1 MRRIVIG
8 VIVAFVA
15 STAFAGGR
23 AEAPQVDVDT
33 EDVVYISPQSSPG
46 VQDVLTIPISVV
58 EIPRNRV
65 VVAYELI
72 VTDPRGNIVWVES
85 GVDETER
92 PGFFGRLMEGLGL
105 RERETT
111 VQIPE
116 RVEWDGTYQGSPLAP
131 DGTPVPEGEY
141 EYILTVVD
149 NREDTATSEPRTVVV
164 DNTPPSATAVVDH
177 TVFEPGGRR
186 GTITLTQET
195 SVEDEWIG
203 RISRDGDVI
212 YEVSWAG
219 QAVETFTWNGRN
231 LAGVE
236 VEDGEYVYTLTAT
249 DRAGN
254 TGSIDPITVIVDTE
268 PRPLDIVASTPAFSP
283 NDSGVKDTVTLTFGR
298 PSLLRLE
305 SAVVEVT
312 DEDGRPVGS
321 VEVGRRIAESVVL
334 TGYLDQART
343 ERAPEGTYLVSV
355 TATYGNGAISEAGPI
370 PITLDVTPPEGS
382 ISVSD
387 TIFSPDGSGL
397 KDTVRIVHEVDD
409 DAYWTGQISRP
420 GEDVI
425 QTIRFGRDVPRVVI
439 WDGTDL
445 DANPVP
451 DGTYAYSLYG
461 EDEAGNRTRTNEIR
475 VIVDRRPTDVDLR
488 VSREY
493 FAPGSGERGD
503 SVVVTPVLSVPDG
516 IAEYSF
522 RVMDGSG
529 NEVFSGRGDGALP
542 RQIVWDGRDP
552 AGEILPEG
560 EYVGV
565 LDLVYHKGNRPRAL
579 TPVVTIDQTI
589 PQVSLRASAS
599 RITPRLDGE
608 HQTVSFIPF
617 VHPADEIVRFTGQI
631 QSLDGRVVR
640 ELTGTRPVGTA
651 YWDGTTRTGQVAQDG
666 SYVGVLEVEHRN
678 GIVRRA
684 QSGAIALSTVD
695 YVGPPPVA
703 LRLSPQTFAPDGD
716 GVRDTVMVTLAIG
729 DGRPIAEWTLTVRA
743 PDGSVFFQ
751 YTGEGDPVRS
761 FEWDGLNDAGDRV
774 RMATD
779 YDVEYEVID
788 AQGNVARGSEVLTVD
803 ILTVERYGM
812 RKIDLPDIIFEGFT
826 TRYLNWNKELSEQN
840 VVVLNQIADAL
851 QKFPDYRIEL
861 HGHAVSVLYY
871 DERLSDLEHEQTL
884 LPLSEGRARTIR
896 EAMANRGVDA
906 GRFSLEWW
914 GKLRPLVPFSDLD
927 ERFINR
933 RVEFYLDR

>member
-8 VIVAFVA
+8 VIVALVA

-23 AEAPQVDVDT
+23 AEAPRVDVDA
-33 EDVVYISPQSSPG
+33 EDVSYISPQSSPG
-46 VQDVLTIPISVV
+46 IQDTLIIPISVV

-65 VVAYELI
+65 VVAYEL
-72 VTDPRGNIVWVES
+72 VVRDARGNIVWVES

-116 RVEWDGTYQGSPLAP
+116 RVEWDGTYQGSPLAA

-141 EYILTVVD
+141 EYVLTVVD

-164 DNTPPSATAVVDH
+164 DNTPPVAAADVDYN
-177 TVFEPGGRR
+177 VFEPGGRR
-186 GTITLTQET
+186 GTITLTQQT
-195 SVEDEWIG
+195 SIEDEWVG
-203 RISRDGDVI
+203 RIVRNGDIV
-212 YEVSWAG
+212 YEVMWAG
-219 QAVETFTWNGRN
+219 QAVDVFTWDGLN
-231 LAGVE
+231 LAGLE

-254 TGSIDPITVIVDTE
+254 TGSIEPITVVVDTA
-268 PRPLDIVASTPAFSP
+268 PRPLDIAASTPAFSP
-283 NDSGVKDTVTLTFGR
+283 NDSGVKDTVELTFGR

-305 SAVVEVT
+305 SAVIDVT

-321 VEVGRRIAESVVL
+321 VEVGEQIAESIVL
-334 TGYLDQART
+334 TGYLDEART
-343 ERAPEGTYLVSV
+343 RRAPEGTYLVSV
-355 TATYGNGAISEAGPI
+355 TATYGNGAVSQAGPI
-370 PITLDVTPPEGS
+370 EITLDVTPPEGS

-409 DAYWTGQISRP
+409 DAYWTGYVSRP
-420 GEDVI
+420 GYDVVE
-425 QTIRFGRDVPRVVI
+425 TIRFGRDVPPVVI
-439 WDGTDL
+439 WDGTGL
-445 DANPVP
+445 DGSPVS

-461 EDEAGNRTRTNEIR
+461 EDEAGNRTQTNEIR
-475 VIVDRRPTDVDLR
+475 VTVDRRPTDVELR

-493 FAPGSGERGD
+493 FAPGSGEKGD

-516 IAEYSF
+516 IAEFSF

-529 NEVFSGRGDGALP
+529 NEVFSGRGAGPLP

-552 AGEILPEG
+552 DGEILPEG

-565 LDLVYHKGNRPRAL
+565 LDLIYEKGNRPRAL
-579 TPVVTIDQTI
+579 TPVVTIDQTV
-589 PQVSLRASAS
+589 PQVSLRASTS
-599 RITPRLDGE
+599 RIAPEVQDAP
-608 HQTVSFIPF
+608 QTVSFIPF
-617 VHPADEIVRFTGQI
+617 VHPVDQIVRFTGQI

-640 ELTGTRPVGTA
+640 EVTGTRPVGTA
-651 YWDGTTRTGQVAQDG
+651 YWDGTTRTGQLAADG
-666 SYVGVLEVEHRN
+666 TYVGILEVEHRN

-684 QSGAIALSTVD
+684 QSGTIALSTVD

-703 LRLSPQTFAPDGD
+703 LRLNPQTFAPDGD

-729 DGRPIAEWTLTVRA
+729 DGRPIAEWTITVRA
-743 PDGSVFFQ
+743 PDGSVFFE

-761 FEWDGLNDAGDRV
+761 FAWDGMNDAGDRV
-774 RMATD
+774 RMASD
-779 YDVEYEVID
+779 YDVEYEVVD
-788 AQGNVARGSEVLTVD
+788 AQGNVATGSEVLTVD

-851 QKFPDYRIEL
+851 QKFPHYRVEL

-871 DERLSDLEHEQTL
+871 DAELSDLEHEQTL

-896 EAMANRGVDA
+896 DAMANRGLNTD
-906 GRFSLEWW
+906 RFSIEWW

-927 ERFINR
+927 ERYINR
-933 RVEFYLDR
+933 RVEFYIER